1 MKIQDLPE
9 RLLNDEYM
17 DSLSSFRIERHVLNR
32 TIDTHWHQFYELGLV
47 VSGTGVHHVNGVPVR
62 LERGHAFLLTPADFH
77 RIVPDPG
84 QTLRQYNLIF
94 TERMIS
100 DELAGQL
107 FERGNAYYCEYG
119 HEEYADAE
127 HEFERII
134 RESDN
139 WRELSGIVVKGCIE
153 RLLVDLC
160 RGCSL
165 SEPAFDREPILSMHP
180 SIRKALV
187 YLQHHFREPL
197 LQEEVAR
204 FSGLSVNYF
213 SESFRK
219 QTGQT
224 FQTHVR
230 DMRLEFAK
238 SLIEATDLPITE
250 ICYAAGFNT
259 LAYFVRAFRARYRV
273 SPRQLRGLGMTGAD
287 EGRRA
292 NG

>member
-1 MKIQDLPE
+1 M
-9 RLLNDEYM
+9 Y
-17 DSLSSFRIERHVLNR
+17 RHTLDR
-32 TIDTHWHQFYELGLV
+32 EIGTHWHQFYELGLV
-47 VSGTGVHHVNGVPVR
+47 VSGTGAHHVNGVPFRVG
-62 LERGHAFLLTPADFH
+62 RGHAFLLTPADFH
-77 RIVPDPG
+77 RIVPDAG
-84 QTLRQYNLIF
+84 QTLRLYNLIF

-100 DELAGQL
+100 DELAGRL
-107 FERGNAYYCEYG
+107 FQRGNVYSCEYG
-119 HEEYADAE
+119 QEEHAEAE

-160 RGCSL
+160 RVCPAPDTKSYKEPDL
-165 SEPAFDREPILSMHP
+165 SIHP

-197 LQEEVAR
+197 LLEDVAR

-213 SESFRK
+213 SESFSK
-219 QTGQT
+219 QTGHT

-230 DMRLEFAK
+230 DMRLGFAK

-259 LAYFVRAFRARYRV
+259 LAYFLRAFRARYRM
-273 SPRQLRGLGMTGAD
+273 SPRQLRGSMATGTGGGKR
-287 EGRRA
+287 EEA

>member
-1 MKIQDLPE
+1 MKIQQLPE
-9 RLLNDEYM
+9 RLLNDQYM
-17 DSLSSFRIERHVLNR
+17 DSLSSFRMYRHTLEQE
-32 TIDTHWHQFYELGLV
+32 IGTHWHQFYELGVV
-47 VSGTGVHHVNGVPVR
+47 VSGTGAHHINGVPFR
-62 LERGHAFLLTPADFH
+62 MERGHAFLMTPADFH

-84 QTLRQYNLIF
+84 QTLRLYNLIF

-100 DELAGQL
+100 DELAEQL
-107 FERGNAYYCEYG
+107 FERGNAYHCEYG
-119 HEEYADAE
+119 EKEYADAE
-127 HEFERII
+127 HEFERIV
-134 RESDN
+134 RESGD
-139 WRELSGIVVKGCIE
+139 WRELSGVVVKGCIE

-160 RGCSL
+160 RGCPPSK
-165 SEPAFDREPILSMHP
+165 EPNLSMHP

-187 YLQHHFREPL
+187 YVQHHFREQL
-197 LQEEVAR
+197 LLEEVAR

-230 DMRLEFAK
+230 DRRLGFAK

-250 ICYAAGFNT
+250 ICHAAGFNT
-259 LAYFVRAFRARYRV
+259 LTYFVRAFKAKYRM
-273 SPRQLRGLGMTGAD
+273 SPRKLRGSGMAAPGGD
-287 EGRRA
+287 EGWEA